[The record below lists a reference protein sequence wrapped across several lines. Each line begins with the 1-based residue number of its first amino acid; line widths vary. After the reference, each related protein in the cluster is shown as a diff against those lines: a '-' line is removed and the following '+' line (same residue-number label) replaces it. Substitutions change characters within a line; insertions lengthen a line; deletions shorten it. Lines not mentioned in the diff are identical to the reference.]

1 MRTVLVILVLVLG
14 LAAGVSPA
22 QAAEGEPAASLLSPF
37 TVLAAGLGM
46 ALAAGLC
53 GLGQARAIA
62 SALEAIA
69 RQPGAAARI
78 QTAMI
83 IGLALIESLAIY
95 MLVVAIILLFV
106 KPGLW
111 GGWRAA
117 PSGDRPPTSGR
128 SHAPRAV
135 AHLAHP
141 GYDGTT
147 AVRLFALSGP
157 ARA

>member
-1 MRTVLVILVLVLG
+1 VRIIVGLLVVAVG
-14 LAAGVSPA
+14 LTGGVASA
-22 QAAEGEPAASLLSPF
+22 QAATGGEGAGSLLGPF

-62 SALEAIA
+62 SALDGIA

-106 KPGLW
+106 KPGL
-111 GGWRAA
+111 
-117 PSGDRPPTSGR
+117 
-128 SHAPRAV
+128 
-135 AHLAHP
+135 
-141 GYDGTT
+141 
-147 AVRLFALSGP
+147 
-157 ARA
+157 